1 MKPEEAH
8 KMNAEELKVE
18 QRRLRDRLYELKAQA
33 VTEKLEN
40 PRELTKTRRDIARIL
55 TETRAR
61 QIQEAKA

>member
-1 MKPEEAH
+1 
-8 KMNAEELKVE
+8 MNAEELKVE
-18 QRRLRDRLYELKAQA
+18 QRRLRDRLFELKSQA

-61 QIQEAKA
+61 EIQEAKA